1 MFFLSNYKLLVAFA
15 GWELGSLSHLLPS
28 SWYISP
34 AAYLVHRYVPDKL
47 RGGMI
52 SLSLAPANAAILFF
66 LLQVCTFI
74 LNYNDTASHILT
86 CIHNNQN
93 HALQYKHGPHF
104 HLSMDRFSTLIS
116 YLIYA
121 CFKFYR
127 HFHWLKASRTYVLVS
142 FPPFINMM
150 RRMVV
155 LLVISNVWSTE
166 HTCYFSECFALKTC
180 HLFRFF
186 VLKH

>member
-86 CIHNNQN
+86 CIHNN
-93 HALQYKHGPHF
+93 LRIRTMHF
-104 HLSMDRFSTLIS
+104 SISMDHTFIWAWIDFLRLYPTWYMRVLSFIATFIGWKHREPMFL
-116 YLIYA
+116 
-121 CFKFYR
+121 
-127 HFHWLKASRTYVLVS
+127 LVS
-142 FPPFINMM
+142 RRSLIWCAEWLCYSSFPMFEAQNT
-150 RRMVV
+150 
-155 LLVISNVWSTE
+155 LVISQNVLHFRRVTYSG
-166 HTCYFSECFALKTC
+166 FSF
-180 HLFRFF
+180 
-186 VLKH
+186 